1 MSSVGDSFGQLF
13 LQARN
18 GIYSLSKRLP
28 HGCVSRRVEESEVD
42 MERQMSFP
50 DSLRSPVSCTEYHDI
65 SDAEDLENCASLDA
79 QANDKVFVLFAN
91 LVAETVSLPAISR
104 THMTPVQ
111 TVLGEFGIPSAW
123 ENAPRTFSSVTPPSL
138 EPSVP
143 RSSVELPLQIVPMIL
158 AQGSAEA
165 SHFPQGLGAEGP
177 PKIPQCMD
185 FCEFEGAPQVRRKIR
200 HVSFFVH
207 RTPAV

>member
-1 MSSVGDSFGQLF
+1 MGLYPFQNIPLGRVFRRVVEIEVDLEGQMSS
-13 LQARN
+13 
-18 GIYSLSKRLP
+18 P
-28 HGCVSRRVEESEVD
+28 ES
-42 MERQMSFP
+42 P
-50 DSLRSPVSCTEYHDI
+50 RSPVSCTEYHDM
-65 SDAEDLENCASLDA
+65 SDAEDQETDASLDA
-79 QANDKVFVLFAN
+79 QSHDQGFAAFAN
-91 LVAETVSLPAISR
+91 LGAETISSPALSR
-104 THMTPVQ
+104 THMRPVQ
-111 TVLGEFGIPSAW
+111 SELAETGSPNAW
-123 ENAPRTFSSVTPPSL
+123 ENVPRTFSSVTPPSL